1 MDDKNFFLRRCL
13 PFLFCCLI
21 SSLFLKSGFPQDA
34 SYSSRESPSKNKF
47 PLPGGFKDKKN
58 LNSKEDNSPVELNG
72 DQIEFLQAENKM
84 IATGHVVVTKGDT
97 RLTCDRVEFSKD
109 TKVTVAD
116 GHVVLTT
123 PQGRIWGDH
132 MRYNF
137 DTMSGEFME
146 ARIFA
151 DPYYGAGQ
159 QVAKIDANH
168 IQMTRGYLTTCDL
181 DKPHFRLLSKKLDV
195 YPGDKMIA
203 RSIRMIVGNVPLAYI
218 PRFSQAL
225 DDRKPR
231 VIYIPGYSKN
241 WGAFLLQDWRL
252 YFNDNVKG
260 HLHLDYREKRGFTPG
275 LDINYKIP
283 NKGNGFVRLYYMDQL
298 IPQRRHFWLPK
309 TDKTIAKERFRSEWR
324 HKWTIDDKTE
334 AVWQYSVVKDSTFIK
349 DYFKREYYKDP
360 DPQTFFLLTRTLP
373 KGSLSFRVDDRVN
386 RYTSIV
392 ERLPEIRYDLANQGF
407 GKTGLYLKSTD
418 TYSNLSLKDPSPTEV
433 HRETMRVDSDNQLS
447 YPMKVGFIELAP
459 NVGQRET
466 YYSKTQDP
474 IHYGV
479 IRSVFSTGADLST
492 KFYKIYDLH
501 RNFWGMEIN
510 RLRHIVTP
518 TVSYVYRRTPT
529 LSSEDLDIFDGVD
542 TIARDHYIA
551 LGLENKWQTKR
562 QGKNVDLLRVLWS
575 SNFNL
580 KEHIGQGSFDH
591 VKSNIEFKPV
601 DWITFNSDSDYDPH
615 QHLLSSAN
623 FDIYINRGKKWALSF
638 GKRYS
643 VGSDDQ
649 ITTDFR
655 VKLNPKW
662 TLRLYDQFDINHGQQ
677 KSQEFT
683 VTRDLHEWE
692 MDVNFNETRGQGSEI
707 WLVFRLKA
715 FPDMGLDLFRTSF
728 NRRKAGSQSF
738 EGP

>member
-1 MDDKNFFLRRCL
+1 M
-13 PFLFCCLI
+13 
-21 SSLFLKSGFPQDA
+21 
-34 SYSSRESPSKNKF
+34 
-47 PLPGGFKDKKN
+47 PGGFKDKKN

-447 YPMKVGFIELAP
+447 YPMKVGFVELSP

-707 WLVFRLKA
+707 WLIFRLKA